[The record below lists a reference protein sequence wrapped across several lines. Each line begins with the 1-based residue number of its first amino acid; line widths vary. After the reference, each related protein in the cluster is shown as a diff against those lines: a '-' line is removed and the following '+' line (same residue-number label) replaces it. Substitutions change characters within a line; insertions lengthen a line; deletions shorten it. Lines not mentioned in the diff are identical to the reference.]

1 MDRIEEM
8 LSGIGELLGKREQE
22 LLERISLLEKK
33 VEELE
38 ARFEEMARLQNDLE
52 KGLANVWNIPVLEED
67 MEKSADGAEGAI
79 EFDFEDE
86 SDDWADEYQEGDV
99 EEVLEE
105 EDSAGEFDLQSEDGT
120 EEEIAR
126 EVALAE
132 EDAVAEDI
140 LEEAE
145 DESWQADEVVQV
157 EDIEEVVMM
166 DEDEVVELETCGP
179 DSATEVCD
187 GKIENVISEEMAQQE
202 DEGEKVLLMDKAK
215 PDWYDWEVDIPGPHI
230 DDVWDGIGLN
240 DRMLFQRELFYGNE
254 DDFRDTVA
262 ALNRMERLVQAMEYI
277 RERYPDWDEESDEV
291 YRFYMTVRRRFNK

>member
-126 EVALAE
+126 EVALTE

-166 DEDEVVELETCGP
+166 DEVVELETCGP

>member
-105 EDSAGEFDLQSEDGT
+105 EDSAGEFDLQGEDGT

-140 LEEAE
+140 LEKAE

-157 EDIEEVVMM
+157 EDIEEVVLM